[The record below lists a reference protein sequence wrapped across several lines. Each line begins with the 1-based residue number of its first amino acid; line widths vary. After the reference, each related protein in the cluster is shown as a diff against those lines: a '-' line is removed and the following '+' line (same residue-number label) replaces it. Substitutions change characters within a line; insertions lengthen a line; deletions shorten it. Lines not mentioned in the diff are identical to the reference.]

1 VPKENVQTT
10 TPKPSIEENKKTEK
24 VKK

>member
-10 TPKPSIEENKKTEK
+10 TTKPGIEENKKTEK